1 MPPRML
7 RSWSL
12 RIALFALLLLV
23 LGPLLAFVGIL
34 PGFQALLVFASAAL
48 VGLVAIV
55 AGIISAVMGRV
66 APGLTAVALGFLA
79 LAAVLTPAFAGGG
92 KPPIN
97 DITTDR
103 QDVPAFSHA
112 KTLPENAGRDLSY
125 PEAFTPV
132 AEQFYPD
139 LKSLKLA
146 EPPDAVF
153 ARAVELA
160 RAHPGW
166 TVTHV
171 DARARTLEG
180 VAESR
185 IFRLRDDFVVRVRPE
200 EGGGTRVDM
209 RSKSRV
215 GRGDLGANAERIHEF
230 FQALAGAGH

>member
-12 RIALFALLLLV
+12 RISLLALLLLV

-48 VGLVAIV
+48 VGMVAIV
-55 AGIISAVMGRV
+55 AGIVSAVRGRV

-79 LAAVLTPAFAGGG
+79 LFAVLTPAFAGGG

-97 DITTDR
+97 DISTDR
-103 QDVPAFSHA
+103 QDVPAFTHA
-112 KTLPENAGRDLSY
+112 RTLPENAGRDLGYSQ
-125 PEAFTPV
+125 EFTPV
-132 AEQFYPD
+132 VEQFYPD

-160 RAHPGW
+160 RAQPGW

-171 DARARTLEG
+171 DTQARTLEG
-180 VAESR
+180 VAETR
-185 IFRLRDDFVVRVRPE
+185 VFRFRDDFVVRVRPE
-200 EGGGTRVDM
+200 EGGGARVDM

-215 GRGDLGANAERIHEF
+215 GRGDLGANAARIHAF
-230 FQALAGAGH
+230 LQALAGSGG

>member
-12 RIALFALLLLV
+12 RIALFALLLWV
-23 LGPLLAFVGIL
+23 LGPLLAFTGIL
-34 PGFQALLVFASAAL
+34 PGFQGMLVFASAAL

-55 AGIISAVMGRV
+55 AGILSAVMGRV

-79 LAAVLTPAFAGGG
+79 LFAVLTPAFAGGG
-92 KPPIN
+92 KPAIN
-97 DITTDR
+97 DITT
-103 QDVPAFSHA
+103 
-112 KTLPENAGRDLSY
+112 E
-125 PEAFTPV
+125 
-132 AEQFYPD
+132 
-139 LKSLKLA
+139 
-146 EPPDAVF
+146 
-153 ARAVELA
+153 
-160 RAHPGW
+160 
-166 TVTHV
+166 
-171 DARARTLEG
+171 LEG

-230 FQALAGAGH
+230 LQALAGAGH